1 MKHVTEEHKK
11 IKRVVIKLP
20 EKRHA
25 DFKIRLRYDDLTQTT
40 FFRAVAE
47 GYIVRDELLV
57 QFIENYKAQKNLQS
71 KHKKKRIARAR
82 NERTDTIRKF
92 ALDELEI
99 ENIYD
104 IAEEEHPDL

>member
-1 MKHVTEEHKK
+1 MSEENKK

-25 DFKIRLRYDDLTQTT
+25 DFKIRLRYDDLTQTS

-47 GYIVRDELLV
+47 GYIGRDELLV
-57 QFIENYKAQKNLQS
+57 QFIENYKSQKNLQS
-71 KHKKKRIARAR
+71 KHKKKKIAKAR
-82 NERTDTIRKF
+82 DERSETIRKF
-92 ALDELEI
+92 ALNELEI
-99 ENIYD
+99 DNIYD